1 MAGFQ
6 ETLGLKKREKGG
18 KEGKVM
24 MDYPLLLRTFLLRA
38 AKYFPK
44 KEVVSVYPNNEIF
57 RYTYADYFKRT
68 CQLAHAL
75 DSLGVKRGDH
85 IASMALNTHRHLEL
99 YFGVPC
105 MGAALHTTNFR
116 LPLHHLIYI
125 INHAEDKV
133 MFVDEDLVFII
144 DAIKDQLPTI
154 EHYVILSQSG
164 KMPQTGLKP
173 VVLYDEL
180 IAPFPESYDFPD
192 NLSESDPAMIC
203 YTSATTGDPKGV
215 VYSHRGLVL
224 HSGAVGN
231 TLRVSENDCVLHIV
245 PMFHANAWGGPFGCV
260 GSGCKQVLPGRETI
274 NMEALCKA
282 IAEEKVTFTAGV
294 PTIWLMLYN
303 YLEGG
308 GKHDFSSLKTI
319 VSGGSACPRYLME
332 ALNEKYGFPIMQAY
346 GMTEASPLALA
357 ALPKSYMAD
366 WSKDKLYDVKSS
378 AGILALGLEMKIVNE
393 KGREVKADGR
403 EWGEIL
409 LRGPWIA
416 DEYYKDPVRSK
427 PSFEGGWFHTGD
439 VGTLDEEGYVRLVD
453 RTRDLV
459 KSGGEWISS
468 VDLENLI
475 MTHPAIAEAAVIGIP
490 HAKWVERPLGCAA
503 VRPGQTVTEE
513 ELKVFLKDKVRAAW
527 WIPDHFVFLDQIP
540 KTSVGKFSKKDLREM
555 VADGRIRVPAE

>member
-1 MAGFQ
+1 
-6 ETLGLKKREKGG
+6 
-18 KEGKVM
+18 M

-75 DSLGVKRGDH
+75 DSLGVRRGDH
-85 IASMALNTHRHLEL
+85 VASMALNTHRHLEL

-116 LPLHHLIYI
+116 LPLHHLVYI

-133 MFVDEDLVFII
+133 LFVDEDLVFII
-144 DAIKDQLPTI
+144 DAIKDQLTTI

-173 VVLYDEL
+173 VVLYDDL

-274 NMEALCKA
+274 NMEAICKA

-357 ALPKSYMAD
+357 AMPKSYMAD

-393 KGREVKADGR
+393 KGQEVKADGR

-475 MTHPAIAEAAVIGIP
+475 MAHPAIAEAAVIGIP
-490 HAKWVERPLGCAA
+490 HAKWVERPLGC
-503 VRPGQTVTEE
+503 VTLRPGQTVTEE
-513 ELKVFLKDKVRAAW
+513 ALKVFLKDKVKATW

>member
-1 MAGFQ
+1 
-6 ETLGLKKREKGG
+6 
-18 KEGKVM
+18 M

-75 DSLGVKRGDH
+75 DSLGVRRGDH
-85 IASMALNTHRHLEL
+85 VASMALNTHRHLEL

-116 LPLHHLIYI
+116 LPLHHLVYI

-133 MFVDEDLVFII
+133 LFVDEDLVFII
-144 DAIKDQLPTI
+144 DAIKDQLTTI

-173 VVLYDEL
+173 VVLYDDL

-274 NMEALCKA
+274 NMEAICKA

-357 ALPKSYMAD
+357 AMPKSYMAD

-378 AGILALGLEMKIVNE
+378 AGHSGARPRDEDRQRKRAGG
-393 KGREVKADGR
+393 KGRRQGMGR
-403 EWGEIL
+403 N
-409 LRGPWIA
+409 P
-416 DEYYKDPVRSK
+416 P
-427 PSFEGGWFHTGD
+427 P
-439 VGTLDEEGYVRLVD
+439 GTMD
-453 RTRDLV
+453 RR
-459 KSGGEWISS
+459 
-468 VDLENLI
+468 
-475 MTHPAIAEAAVIGIP
+475 
-490 HAKWVERPLGCAA
+490 
-503 VRPGQTVTEE
+503 
-513 ELKVFLKDKVRAAW
+513 
-527 WIPDHFVFLDQIP
+527 
-540 KTSVGKFSKKDLREM
+540 
-555 VADGRIRVPAE
+555 